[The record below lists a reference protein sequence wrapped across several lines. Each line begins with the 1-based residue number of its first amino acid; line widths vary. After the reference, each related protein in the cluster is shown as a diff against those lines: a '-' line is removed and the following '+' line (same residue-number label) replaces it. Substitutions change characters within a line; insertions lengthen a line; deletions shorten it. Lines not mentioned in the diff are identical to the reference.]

1 MRHRGV
7 EIAVGLFV
15 LAGLIALGYLSI
27 RLGGVDFFD
36 TANYAVTAR
45 FTSVS
50 GLTEGAS
57 VEMAGVRIG
66 KVQRIGLRDD
76 EAVVTL
82 RIDNGIKLTRDTIA
96 SIRTKG
102 LLGEKY
108 ILISPGGAEQAILPG
123 GRIRE
128 TEPPIDI
135 EKLIGNFIFEK
146 VK

>member
-1 MRHRGV
+1 MRYRGV
-7 EIAVGLFV
+7 EITVGLFV
-15 LAGLIALGYLSI
+15 LAGLVALGYLSI
-27 RLGGVDFFD
+27 RLGGADLFD
-36 TANYAVTAR
+36 TSNYNISAR

-50 GLTEGAS
+50 GLTEGAA
-57 VEMAGVRIG
+57 VEIAGVQIG
-66 KVQRIGLRDD
+66 KVQKIALNDD

-82 RIDNGIKLTRDTIA
+82 RIDNGIKLSRDTIA

-102 LLGEKY
+102 LLGGKY
-108 ILISPGGAEQAILPG
+108 ILISPGGSEKMIPSG